1 MAGKIRKSQPAK
13 PARPP
18 TTAQRL
24 DAIGIEVICEKV
36 ADCVTLQR
44 IADEVGISK
53 GSLITWLS
61 GHADQYAR
69 AREAQADVL
78 AEDLLA
84 IADEDTATTRSMGDG
99 VVDVVFDSTA
109 VARNRLRVDARKWLA
124 GKMNSKK
131 YGDRTVLAG
140 DEDAPIRHD
149 ISGVLAQIRE
159 AQTRLGLNVI
169 DVTATRVALGDA
181 DAPKKRGGK

>member
-1 MAGKIRKSQPAK
+1 MGKQKTTKATRATNTL
-13 PARPP
+13 
-18 TTAQRL
+18 TTAQKL
-24 DAIGIEVICEKV
+24 DAIGIAAICERV
-36 ADCVTLQR
+36 ANCETLQK
-44 IADEVGISK
+44 IADSAGVSK
-53 GSLITWLS
+53 GSLITWLA
-61 GHADQYAR
+61 GHADQYTR

-84 IADEDTATTRSMGDG
+84 IADEDTATTRSMGDD
-99 VVDVVFDSTA
+99 VVVVVFDSTA

-124 GKMNSKK
+124 GKMNAKK

-140 DEDAPIRHD
+140 DDDAPIRHD
-149 ISGVLAQIRE
+149 ISGVLSQIHE